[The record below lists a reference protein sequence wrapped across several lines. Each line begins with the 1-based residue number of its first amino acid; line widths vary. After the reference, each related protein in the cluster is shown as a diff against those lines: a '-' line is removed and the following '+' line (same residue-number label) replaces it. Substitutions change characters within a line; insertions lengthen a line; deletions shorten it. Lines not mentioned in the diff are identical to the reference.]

1 MCEVVFFCTHANLRE
16 CVWLGTQA
24 RMFYVIRPQSGHSC
38 DIWANGFLIMQ
49 QAAFRLAAWQLVI
62 TGIVVAIASLAGG
75 SDAAFSAATGGSI
88 GIVAGLYQALRM
100 FRIDASKDPDGFLR
114 SVYVGEAVKILL
126 TVALMI
132 AAIRALQVAML
143 PFMLGYIA
151 IYVVYWMALKT
162 EFPWIKAQN

>member
-1 MCEVVFFCTHANLRE
+1 VKWFFFVPAPTCGIAYGEGANRL
-16 CVWLGTQA
+16 LT
-24 RMFYVIRPQSGHSC
+24 
-38 DIWANGFLIMQ
+38 MQ
-49 QAAFRLAAWQLVI
+49 QAAFRLAGWQLVM
-62 TGIVVAIASLAGG
+62 TGFVAAIAGWLGG
-75 SDAAFSAATGGSI
+75 SDVAVSAAMGGSI

-100 FRIDASKDPDGFLR
+100 FRVDASKDPDGFLR

-132 AAIRALQVAML
+132 AAIRVLQVEML

-162 EFPWIKAQN
+162 GFPWIKAQE

>member
-1 MCEVVFFCTHANLRE
+1 MPPASGVSVCEVVFFCTYADLQDR
-16 CVWLGTQA
+16 
-24 RMFYVIRPQSGHSC
+24 
-38 DIWANGFLIMQ
+38 IWRRAKRLLTMQ
-49 QAAFRLAAWQLVI
+49 QAAFRLAAWQLAM
-62 TGIVVAIASLAGG
+62 TGLVAAIGSWMGG
-75 SDAAFSAATGGSI
+75 SDVAFSAAIGGSI

-100 FRIDASKDPDGFLR
+100 FRVDASKDPDGFLR

-132 AAIRALQVAML
+132 AAIRVLQVEML

-162 EFPWIKAQN
+162 GFPWIKAQE